1 MRSQNT
7 SAPNRGHS
15 SQNRNVPNG
24 SSSNGSNFQ
33 RRAMGPT
40 NGMNGRVK
48 GASEAKNIEDIQD
61 EIVKSGSYFTDYNAG
76 RK

>member
-1 MRSQNT
+1 
-7 SAPNRGHS
+7 
-15 SQNRNVPNG
+15 
-24 SSSNGSNFQ
+24 
-33 RRAMGPT
+33 MGPT